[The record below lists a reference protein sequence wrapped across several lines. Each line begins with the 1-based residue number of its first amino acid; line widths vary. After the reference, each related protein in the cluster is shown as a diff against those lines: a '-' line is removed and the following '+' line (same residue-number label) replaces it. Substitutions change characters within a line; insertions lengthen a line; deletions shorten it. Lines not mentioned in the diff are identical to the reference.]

1 VKQRASSDKY
11 LTARAR
17 FQLAVKKVTE
27 QRLRKLRNGVRIKLA
42 GSKSMDEN
50 EFEELVRIP
59 L

>member
-1 VKQRASSDKY
+1 M
-11 LTARAR
+11 
-17 FQLAVKKVTE
+17 AVKKVTE